1 MENRYVKDTCIHYAA
16 KVQDWQNH
24 CPTKSCEKTHRM
36 RLEPQLKDS
45 RHFSRKFLS
54 IKINKP
60 GIFIEKRSYCFTNI
74 AVFYKSSLTVMN
86 NARQNIFYSNGYN
99 LRHNFCI
106 CIYERNRSPIFYKGI
121 RRIFYK
127 GAIFSFLF
135 NKRDKCLF
143 LKAKIRR
150 YSARLSRIIVLLF
163 NKLITKQPKSL

>member
-1 MENRYVKDTCIHYAA
+1 MHHAA
-16 KVQDWQNH
+16 KVQDGQNH

-45 RHFSRKFLS
+45 RHLSRKFLS
-54 IKINKP
+54 KLSKAFWKSVKIDKP

-74 AVFYKSSLTVMN
+74 AAFYKSSLTVMN

-106 CIYERNRSPIFYKGI
+106 YIYERNRSPIFYKGI
-121 RRIFYK
+121 KRIFYK
-127 GAIFSFLF
+127 GTIFSFLF